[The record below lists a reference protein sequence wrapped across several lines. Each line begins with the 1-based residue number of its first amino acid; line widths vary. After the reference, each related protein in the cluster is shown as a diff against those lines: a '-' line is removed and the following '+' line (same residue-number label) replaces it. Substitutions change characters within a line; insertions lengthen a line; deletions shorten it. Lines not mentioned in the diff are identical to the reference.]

1 MLPDHCKG
9 VFLMTCKPK
18 DKKKTIIMLVILVIA
33 AAIIWVFLRADKENC
48 LDEALTMNS
57 NAQRVVFLN
66 KAGWIV
72 APDPIEQEKVL
83 IPSEFN
89 DAYNSYNE
97 LQEQQGFDLEKYK
110 GKEAEIF
117 TYTVLNYPDYPEN
130 ITANL
135 VFVNDRLVAADINQT
150 IENGFTV
157 PLLSGNVADLTD
169 KFGCSETTSCETET
183 DVIET
188 TASETAAVTETSS
201 AVTEAP
207 SAAETTAVTPHSSMR

>member
-169 KFGCSETTSCETET
+169 KFGCSETTSCET
-183 DVIET
+183 
-188 TASETAAVTETSS
+188 AAVTETSS
-201 AVTEAP
+201 AVTEVP
-207 SAAETTAVTPHSSMR
+207 PAAETTAVTPHSSMR

>member
-1 MLPDHCKG
+1 
-9 VFLMTCKPK
+9 MTCKPK

-169 KFGCSETTSCETET
+169 KFGCSETTSCET
-183 DVIET
+183 
-188 TASETAAVTETSS
+188 AAVTETSS
-201 AVTEAP
+201 AVTEVP
-207 SAAETTAVTPHSSMR
+207 PAAETTAVTPHSSMR